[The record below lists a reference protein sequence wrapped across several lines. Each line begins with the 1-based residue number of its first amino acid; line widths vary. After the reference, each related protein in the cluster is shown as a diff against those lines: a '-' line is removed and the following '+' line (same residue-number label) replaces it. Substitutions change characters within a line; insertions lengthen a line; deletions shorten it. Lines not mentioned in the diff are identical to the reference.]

1 MNTAKM
7 LKTKKAVLP
16 YLMVLP
22 TIVLVFGILGYA
34 ILIALKDSFYTYPL
48 LSFNAKG
55 TFVGFDNYIGL
66 FQNPHF
72 QNSIG
77 KTFIFVFGSVAVALV
92 LSFILALSIYQLG
105 SKARIFRTLTLIPY
119 LISGVA
125 AAIMWRF
132 LFNGEVGFINHMIRV
147 AGGDPVRWLS
157 DRNLAL
163 MVVTLANVWKMFPM
177 STLLILAGLQVID
190 PDIYD
195 AATVDGSNSIQTFFR
210 ITLPLLG
217 TYLASSLIWL
227 TFGSFNMFDII
238 YPLTGGGPTRAT
250 EVMAVYMYDLAFK
263 ELDFSSASVVM
274 IILLMLNLS
283 FSTFYTRVFKNKT

>member
-1 MNTAKM
+1 MNTPNL
-7 LKTKKAVLP
+7 LKRRKNIMP

-22 TIVLVFGILGYA
+22 TVIFVTGILGYA
-34 ILIALKDSFYTYPL
+34 IMVALKDSFYRYPL

-55 TFVGFDNYIGL
+55 TFVGFDNYIKL
-66 FQNPHF
+66 IKEPNF
-72 QNSIG
+72 QNSVGI
-77 KTFIFVFGSVAVALV
+77 TFIFVFGSVILGII
-92 LSFILALSIYQLG
+92 LSFVLALSIYHLKG
-105 SKARIFRTLTLIPY
+105 KARVFRTLTLIPY

-132 LFNGEVGFINHMIRV
+132 LFNGEVGLINHVIWKL
-147 AGGDPVRWLS
+147 GGNPVRWLS
-157 DRNLAL
+157 NRQLAL
-163 MVVTLANVWKMFPM
+163 MVVTLSNTWKMFPM
-177 STLLILAGLQVID
+177 STMLLLAGLQVID

-195 AATVDGSNSIQTFFR
+195 AATVDGSKWYMTFFK

-238 YPLTGGGPTRAT
+238 YPLTSGGPNRAT

-263 ELDFSSASVVM
+263 ELDFSSASGVM
-274 IILLMLNLS
+274 IFLLFLNLG
-283 FSTFYTRVFKNKT
+283 FSIFYSRVFKNKV